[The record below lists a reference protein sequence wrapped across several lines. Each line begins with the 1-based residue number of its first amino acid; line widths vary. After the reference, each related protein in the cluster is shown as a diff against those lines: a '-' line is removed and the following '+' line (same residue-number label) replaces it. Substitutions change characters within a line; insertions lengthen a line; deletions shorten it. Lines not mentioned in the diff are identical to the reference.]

1 MEFHKLFKCVKTVV
15 NCRKC
20 CEKFYINSSD
30 DHWDHDCIASLSKRL
45 GEVCTEMQ
53 ELKFEN
59 KQLKEELIFEKI
71 RN

>member
-1 MEFHKLFKCVKTVV
+1 MEIF
-15 NCRKC
+15 
-20 CEKFYINSSD
+20 IIS
-30 DHWDHDCIASLSKRL
+30 SLSKRL